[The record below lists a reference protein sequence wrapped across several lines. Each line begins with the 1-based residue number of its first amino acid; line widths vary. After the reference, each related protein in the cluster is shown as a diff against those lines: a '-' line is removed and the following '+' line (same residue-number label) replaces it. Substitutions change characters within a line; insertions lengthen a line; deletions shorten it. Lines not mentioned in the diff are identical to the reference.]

1 MSQPQE
7 PLNSNPDAET
17 IPSTPFRIIEK
28 HPATVALVVG
38 LLAAASPVLEKWASS
53 SPRDQ
58 QRAADMPAEE
68 VRRTEAST
76 VPLPPEISGLIE
88 TLKRERAQS
97 QLQLLEAL
105 KRIRILEQEVMQDY
119 TRRERPSDRYTYN
132 EERAL
137 GNFPH
142 WAPTTSPPDHVT
154 EPARPTSTPGILTA
168 ANREYLRNFS
178 IGALGSLLLIFMVR
192 LLGRA
197 FQFFDE
203 RRRRSGA

>member
-53 SPRDQ
+53 SPREQQRAADMPAEPREQ

-97 QLQLLEAL
+97 QLRLLEAL
-105 KRIRILEQEVMQDY
+105 KRIRIL
-119 TRRERPSDRYTYN
+119 
-132 EERAL
+132 
-137 GNFPH
+137 
-142 WAPTTSPPDHVT
+142 
-154 EPARPTSTPGILTA
+154 
-168 ANREYLRNFS
+168 
-178 IGALGSLLLIFMVR
+178 
-192 LLGRA
+192 
-197 FQFFDE
+197 
-203 RRRRSGA
+203 